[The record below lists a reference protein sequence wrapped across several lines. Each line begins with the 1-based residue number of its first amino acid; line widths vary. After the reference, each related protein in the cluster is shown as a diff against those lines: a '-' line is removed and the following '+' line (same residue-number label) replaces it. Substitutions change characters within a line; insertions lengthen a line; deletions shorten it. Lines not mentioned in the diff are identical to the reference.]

1 MLIKMFNNSINRQ
14 EGFTFIEIV
23 ISMIILSVLIST
35 IIHYHSSSGASSN
48 QIYDLKA
55 VNVLQSEANK
65 LMAFYEI
72 GSDDGEFEALGVGV
86 SPPDNI
92 FLFKYDPDTGL
103 ELPDP
108 IHHVYYEEYYD
119 DRITISIGNNNLIED
134 YHTYYEDAFNTKY
147 DNLNPAEK
155 KKTDIRTLT
164 YCTVEAGESSPR
176 DTDSAPNSV
185 DVSMVVI
192 DDMGSPEDPEDDLL
206 GYIGWW
212 VEDEGDGTN
221 DIKKITL
228 AFQYWYPG
236 VDWKNVDPEVIVL
249 EITII

>member
-92 FLFKYDPDTGL
+92 FLFHGNTMTEALHETIHRKTGVSFEEFDLFYTYLTMYEEFSRLIVRKAKKGAVFMVYGL
-103 ELPDP
+103 EKILPKVKGLRLLTPETP
-108 IHHVYYEEYYD
+108 I
-119 DRITISIGNNNLIED
+119 
-134 YHTYYEDAFNTKY
+134 
-147 DNLNPAEK
+147 
-155 KKTDIRTLT
+155 
-164 YCTVEAGESSPR
+164 
-176 DTDSAPNSV
+176 
-185 DVSMVVI
+185 
-192 DDMGSPEDPEDDLL
+192 
-206 GYIGWW
+206 
-212 VEDEGDGTN
+212 EG
-221 DIKKITL
+221 IL
-228 AFQYWYPG
+228 ALYQ
-236 VDWKNVDPEVIVL
+236 KE
-249 EITII
+249 